1 MSLPAARNPISVI
14 GLIRIGIGLLA
25 VLITVWA
32 ESAPGWDF
40 ASEWLRDR
48 FSRLHASRT
57 IAASDEK
64 PSLSPLAARDK
75 VESNV
80 DQRILLVDI
89 DEASLA
95 ELGPWPWP
103 RKHFTKL
110 VENLLTTYQ
119 ARGVALDVV
128 LPEPTDAEGDLRLG
142 ILAQNGPVVM
152 AQAFEYGPQNEALR
166 VGKLTGGIAPHPGM
180 TLVPASGYMANHAGL
195 AQAAHL
201 GNIGFVPDP
210 DGSLRR
216 LPLYTGFE
224 GRAYPTLA
232 LALFDC
238 CAEGGNGA
246 IRTDAE
252 GYVRVPFERDWSTYE
267 VARASDIVQE
277 RIPAS
282 RVSGRL
288 VVLGSSSLGLTD
300 RVATPLLVNT
310 PGFLV
315 HAALLSALLDQ
326 RDGRA
331 PVPLPGSRI
340 AILFSIA
347 ATLATGYIFSR
358 RSAAASA
365 ASLAAAALL
374 WLAIAYWLGPHD
386 LYFSTSGPLASIL
399 FLLAVAVPFNWQ
411 IAQRRS
417 RRLLGTLR
425 QYVAGE
431 VVDELLQSDLQDP
444 LAPRQLQVTTLI
456 ADMEAYTSHVESLS
470 MEDAARVT
478 RDFLDCLT
486 RPVLERHGTLDKYT
500 GDGLVAFWGAP
511 LPNPDH
517 ADLALDAAQAI
528 VEAVREFSD
537 RRARAGLTR
546 LRVRIGVESGQAM
559 AGDFGT
565 AFRSIYTA
573 VGDSVNVASRLEDA
587 ARDLPHDIV
596 VGQGTAAL
604 VRRHRLIA
612 LGERQLRGKGK
623 PTALYALD
631 SAPGSAM
638 EGSA

>member
-1 MSLPAARNPISVI
+1 MSLHGARHPIPFVT
-14 GLIRIGIGLLA
+14 LIRISMALIA
-25 VLITVWA
+25 ALITVWA
-32 ESAPGWDF
+32 ECAPGWDF
-40 ASEWLRDR
+40 SSEWLRDR
-48 FSRLHASRT
+48 FARLHASAT
-57 IAASDEK
+57 IVASDEK
-64 PSLSPLAARDK
+64 PSLSPLAAQAGNTTVDK
-75 VESNV
+75 
-80 DQRILLVDI
+80 RILLVDI

-103 RKHFTKL
+103 RTRFTKL

-119 ARGVALDVV
+119 ARGVALDIV
-128 LPEPTDAEGDLRLG
+128 LPEPADQEGDLRLG
-142 ILAQNGPVVM
+142 ILAQNGPIVM

-166 VGKLTGGIAPHPGM
+166 VGKLSGGQAPTAQQPM
-180 TLVPASGYMANHAGL
+180 VPATGYIANHAGM

-201 GNIGFVPDP
+201 GNIGFVPDQ

-216 LPLYTGFE
+216 LPLYTSFD
-224 GRAYPTLA
+224 GRMYPTLA

-238 CAEGGNGA
+238 CAEGKAGP
-246 IRTDAE
+246 IVTDTA
-252 GYVRVPFERDWSTYE
+252 GFVRVPFRRDWNDFE
-267 VARASDIVQE
+267 VANAADIVKE
-277 RIPAS
+277 RVPEGRI
-282 RVSGRL
+282 SGRL
-288 VVLGSSSLGLTD
+288 VLLGSSSLGLSD
-300 RVATPLLVNT
+300 RVATPLLANT

-315 HAALLSALLDQ
+315 HAAMLSALLDQ
-326 RDGRA
+326 RDGSA
-331 PVPLPGSRI
+331 PAPLPGRWI
-340 AILFSIA
+340 AVLFA
-347 ATLATGYIFSR
+347 LATAVATSYIFTR
-358 RSAAASA
+358 LSALAST

-374 WLAIAYWLGPHD
+374 WLAMAYWLAPHD
-386 LYFSTSGPLASIL
+386 PNFSASGPLGTIL
-399 FLLAVAVPFNWQ
+399 FLLAIAVPFNWQ

-431 VVDELLQSDLQDP
+431 VVNELLQSDMQDP

-456 ADMEAYTSHVESLS
+456 ADMEAYTTHVESLS

-486 RPVLERHGTLDKYT
+486 RPVLARHGTLDKYT

-517 ADLALDAAQAI
+517 ADLALDAALAI
-528 VEAVREFSD
+528 VDAVREFSAA
-537 RRARAGLTR
+537 RERAGLTR
-546 LRVRIGVESGQAM
+546 VRVRIGVESGLAM

-587 ARDLPHDIV
+587 ARDLPYDIV
-596 VGQGTAAL
+596 VGQGAAAL
-604 VRRHRLIA
+604 ARRHRFIA

-623 PTALYALD
+623 PTALYALEHG
-631 SAPGSAM
+631 A
-638 EGSA
+638 

>member
-1 MSLPAARNPISVI
+1 MILTGARSSIPAVT
-14 GLIRIGIGLLA
+14 LIRVGIALLA
-25 VLITVWA
+25 ALFTVWA

-40 ASEWLRDR
+40 ANEWLRDR
-48 FSRLHASRT
+48 FTRLHASAT
-57 IAASDEK
+57 IVASSDK
-64 PSLSPLAARDK
+64 PSLSPLAAHDENSAIDR
-75 VESNV
+75 
-80 DQRILLVDI
+80 RILLVDI
-89 DEASLA
+89 DEASLT

-103 RKHFTKL
+103 RKRLTQL

-119 ARGVALDVV
+119 ARGVALDIT
-128 LPEPTDAEGDLRLG
+128 LPEPSDAEGDLRLG
-142 ILAQNGPVVM
+142 ILAREGPLVM

-166 VGKLTGGIAPHPGM
+166 VGKLAGGSPAGGNTPI
-180 TLVPASGYMANHAGL
+180 VPATGYMANHAGL
-195 AQAAHL
+195 ADAAHL
-201 GNIGFVPDP
+201 GNIGFIPDL

-216 LPLYTGFE
+216 LPLYTGFG
-224 GRAYPTLA
+224 GRMYPTLA

-238 CAEGGNGA
+238 CADGKAGPIA
-246 IRTDAE
+246 TDAA
-252 GYVRVPFERDWSTYE
+252 GFARVPFRRDWSDFE
-267 VARASDIVQE
+267 VARAADIIQE
-277 RIPAS
+277 RIPDG
-282 RVSGRL
+282 RISGRL

-300 RVATPLLVNT
+300 RVTTPLLVNT

-315 HAALLSALLDQ
+315 HAAMLSALLDQ
-326 RDGRA
+326 RDGTMPTR
-331 PVPLPGSRI
+331 LPGRWL
-340 AILFSIA
+340 AILFA
-347 ATLATGYIFSR
+347 AAAALATSYVFIR
-358 RSAAASA
+358 MSALASTV
-365 ASLAAAALL
+365 SLASAALL
-374 WLAIAYWLGPHD
+374 WLILAYWLAPHD
-386 LYFSTSGPLASIL
+386 CNFSVSAPLGSIL
-399 FLLAVAVPFNWQ
+399 ILLAVGVPFNWQ

-431 VVDELLQSDLQDP
+431 VVDELLQSDLKDP

-456 ADMEAYTSHVESLS
+456 ADMEAYTTHVESLS

-486 RPVLERHGTLDKYT
+486 RPVLKHHGTLDKYT

-517 ADLALDAAQAI
+517 ADLALDAALAI
-528 VEAVREFSD
+528 VAAVGEFND
-537 RRARAGLTR
+537 ARAREGLTNV
-546 LRVRIGVESGQAM
+546 RVRIGVESGQAM

-596 VGQGTAAL
+596 VGQGAAAL
-604 VRRHRLIA
+604 AKRHRFIP

-623 PTALYALD
+623 PTALFALEN
-631 SAPGSAM
+631 AA
-638 EGSA
+638 

>member
-1 MSLPAARNPISVI
+1 MSLPGARQPIPTVT
-14 GLIRIGIGLLA
+14 LIRISIALIA
-25 VLITVWA
+25 ALITVWA
-32 ESAPGWDF
+32 ECAPGWDF
-40 ASEWLRDR
+40 AGEWLRDH
-48 FSRLHASRT
+48 FTRLHASASF
-57 IAASDEK
+57 AASDEK
-64 PSLSPLAARDK
+64 PSLSPLAAQTGNPAIDK
-75 VESNV
+75 
-80 DQRILLVDI
+80 RILVVDI

-103 RKHFTKL
+103 RKRFTKL

-119 ARGVALDVV
+119 ARGVALDIV
-128 LPEPTDAEGDLRLG
+128 LPEPADQEGDLRLG
-142 ILAQNGPVVM
+142 ILAQDGPIVM
-152 AQAFEYGPQNEALR
+152 AQAFEYGSQNEALR
-166 VGKLTGGIAPHPGM
+166 VGKLSGGQALTTQFP
-180 TLVPASGYMANHAGL
+180 LVPATGYIANHAGM

-201 GNIGFVPDP
+201 GNIGFVPDQ

-216 LPLYTGFE
+216 LPLYTSFA
-224 GRAYPTLA
+224 GRMYPTLA

-238 CAEGGNGA
+238 CADGKTGPIE
-246 IRTDAE
+246 TDTA
-252 GYVRVPFERDWSTYE
+252 GFARVPFRRDWGDYE
-267 VARASDIVQE
+267 VANAADIVQE
-277 RIPAS
+277 RIPEG
-282 RVSGRL
+282 RISGRL
-288 VVLGSSSLGLTD
+288 VLLGSSSLGLSD
-300 RVATPLLVNT
+300 RVATPLLANT

-315 HAALLSALLDQ
+315 HAAMLSALLDQ
-326 RDGRA
+326 RDGTA
-331 PVPLPGSRI
+331 PAPLPGPWI
-340 AILFSIA
+340 AVLFAA
-347 ATLATGYIFSR
+347 ATAFATSYLFTRLSALAST
-358 RSAAASA
+358 

-374 WLAIAYWLGPHD
+374 WLAMAYWLAPHD
-386 LYFSTSGPLASIL
+386 PNFSASGPLGTIL

-411 IAQRRS
+411 IVQRRS

-425 QYVAGE
+425 LYVAGE
-431 VVDELLQSDLQDP
+431 VVDELLQSDMKDP

-456 ADMEAYTSHVESLS
+456 ADMEAYTTHVESLS

-486 RPVLERHGTLDKYT
+486 RPVLELHGTLDKYT

-517 ADLALDAAQAI
+517 ADLALDAALAI
-528 VEAVREFSD
+528 VGAVREFSD
-537 RRARAGLTR
+537 ARQRAGLTR
-546 LRVRIGVESGQAM
+546 IRVRIGVESGLAM

-587 ARDLPHDIV
+587 ARDLPHDII

-604 VRRHRLIA
+604 AKRHHFIA

-631 SAPGSAM
+631 TMKDGA
-638 EGSA
+638 